1 MKVWLPIFLAVFI
14 VAQALQWAQGLA
26 LPLPIF
32 VVAGVI
38 LAAVSNWDR
47 RAGIPFKWF
56 RQWQSIEDP
65 AFQTPDASATSSP
78 QPIPTASR
86 PTVAVPDETAA
97 AQFQE
102 IYPHSQSSSA
112 ATEME
117 SEATDSE
124 KVL

>member
-1 MKVWLPIFLAVFI
+1 MKVWLPIFIAVFI
-14 VAQALQWAQGLA
+14 VAQALQWARGLA

-56 RQWQSIEDP
+56 RQWQSIPEP
-65 AFQTPDASATSSP
+65 TVQTPDTPTASSP
-78 QPIPTASR
+78 PASPTVIPPASR
-86 PTVAVPDETAA
+86 PTVAAPGETDPV
-97 AQFQE
+97 QFQE
-102 IYPHSQSSSA
+102 IYPRSQGSSA
-112 ATEME
+112 ATG
-117 SEATDSE
+117 SE